1 MQTGAPVSPCSHL
14 SHFDR
19 LVQEQAAKRA
29 ARAAKYGEQVDD
41 QVLDKAIQG
50 QKPEIVQFQVDHA
63 KAQARRSKYGDMI
76 EGGDMDTD
84 GGIKEEKKSFDSG
97 TPSPLPLFSHPLF
110 LSPCSPD
117 YSTNNK
123 SCGSDVMRRTDTL
136 HVHGT
141 DVLSTED
148 IIRYFIDYSP
158 QVSLTIPPSPLPP
171 CLPSTDTVQHHSLLH
186 RLLLPSSV
194 G

>member
-1 MQTGAPVSPCSHL
+1 MQTGAPVSSCSHL

-41 QVLDKAIQG
+41 QVLDKTIQG

-97 TPSPLPLFSHPLF
+97 TPSPLSLSSPTLSFSLPVCPTTRL
-110 LSPCSPD
+110 
-117 YSTNNK
+117 T
-123 SCGSDVMRRTDTL
+123 T
-136 HVHGT
+136 
-141 DVLSTED
+141 
-148 IIRYFIDYSP
+148 
-158 QVSLTIPPSPLPP
+158 SLVAQTS
-171 CLPSTDTVQHHSLLH
+171 
-186 RLLLPSSV
+186 
-194 G
+194 